1 MSMLYPD
8 SPLGKVS
15 AYIDT
20 YTPAL
25 LYPIA
30 RDEGRELIGVQG
42 VLPFQGYD
50 VWNAYELSWLNSK
63 GKPINACATFL
74 LSCETPCIVE
84 SKSLKLYL
92 NSFNMS
98 RFNTL
103 EEVRQLLAK
112 DLSQATQGE
121 VIVHLSPIERI
132 EQQVSAY
139 TVVPPSATSLCLD
152 ELDIIC
158 EHYQPTPDLLQCE
171 PLIQKQSFHSHSMR
185 SKCLVTAQP
194 DWASVFIEYHGP
206 KLIPESLLRY
216 IVSYRDHEEFHEQ
229 CAERMFMDITRL
241 SNPSE
246 LSVSIRYTRRGG
258 IDINPYRTNQKVVDY
273 KNPRTIRQ

>member
-1 MSMLYPD
+1 MYPD

-15 AYIDT
+15 SYIDT
-20 YTPAL
+20 YTPSL

-42 VLPFQGYD
+42 ELPFKGYD

-63 GKPINACATFL
+63 GKPINACGEFI
-74 LSCETPCIVE
+74 LSCETPKIVE

-98 RFNTL
+98 RFDSI
-103 EEVRQLLAK
+103 EQARQTMIK
-112 DLSQATQGE
+112 DLSE
-121 VIVHLSPIERI
+121 VIENEMIVNLFPVEQIERK
-132 EQQVSAY
+132 
-139 TVVPPSATSLCLD
+139 PSIYNTLFAPNAESICLD
-152 ELDIIC
+152 NLDVSC
-158 EHYQPTPDLLQCE
+158 EHFKPTPNLLQCE
-171 PLIQKQSFHSHSMR
+171 TTVQKQVFYSHSMR

-206 KLIPESLLRY
+206 KLVPESLLRY

-241 SNPSE
+241 ANPSE
-246 LSVSIRYTRRGG
+246 LSVFIRYTRRGG
-258 IDINPYRTNQKVVDY
+258 IDINPFRTNKDVKEY
-273 KNPRTIRQ
+273 KNLRTVRQ